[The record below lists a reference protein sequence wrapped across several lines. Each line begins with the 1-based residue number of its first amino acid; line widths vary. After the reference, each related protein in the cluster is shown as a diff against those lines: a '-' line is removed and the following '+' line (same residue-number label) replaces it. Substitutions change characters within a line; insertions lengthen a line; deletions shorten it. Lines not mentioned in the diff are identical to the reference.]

1 MNMLKLVHDQQWF
14 ADGCVAAVS
23 TGHQGSD
30 NQLPDVEAFA
40 AHHGNVALRDEPGAV
55 FGLFTVRY

>member
-1 MNMLKLVHDQQWF
+1 MGKLVHDQQWF

-30 NQLPDVEAFA
+30 NQL
-40 AHHGNVALRDEPGAV
+40 RMPGCYY
-55 FGLFTVRY
+55 LLI